1 MSAATALLST
11 SDASRSHAGYWSGPG
26 RYERGDRRNRRL
38 IHWSYGARMD
48 HARTKRMLAMLVA
61 SWHQIDPVG
70 LKGKRF
76 QTSCRILSEIARS
89 LNKVEGISYL
99 TKATIAARLGMHRN
113 TIYKHCK
120 AMEPAGVLI

>member
-61 SWHQIDPVG
+61 SWHQIDPAG

-76 QTSCRILSEIARS
+76 RTSCRILTEIARS

-99 TKATIAARLGMHRN
+99 TKATIAARLGMHC
-113 TIYKHCK
+113 TMQIPLVCH
-120 AMEPAGVLI
+120 I

>member
-1 MSAATALLST
+1 MSAPAQCSIKLRPIIDT
-11 SDASRSHAGYWSGPG
+11 DNAGHWYGPG

-61 SWHQIDPVG
+61 SWHQIDPAG

-76 QTSCRILSEIARS
+76 RTSCRILTEIARS

-99 TKATIAARLGMHRN
+99 TKASIAARLGMHC
-113 TIYKHCK
+113 TMQIPLVCH
-120 AMEPAGVLI
+120 I